1 MMRSHFLVKAESC
14 RGTCLMIQRAKRCRD
29 GELQR
34 ERERKE
40 DLLLVVDAICRGSYS
55 SLHYESIRV
64 R

>member
-1 MMRSHFLVKAESC
+1 
-14 RGTCLMIQRAKRCRD
+14 MIQRAKRCRD